1 MKKKNII
8 IIVLVIVLLLG
19 GAMLLYQH
27 FAWQGSHIATEE
39 GGENGLTAA
48 PDFTV
53 TDLDGKTVSLKDFQG
68 KPVIVNFWA
77 TWCHY
82 CAEEMPHFEDVY
94 QQYGEQIQILMV
106 NVQESPDTAKS
117 FIENGH
123 YSFPVYLDSS
133 GSAAITYNATGLP
146 ATFFIDADGNAVAQ
160 AHGVLNRED
169 LQQGIDLLIK

>member
-1 MKKKNII
+1 MKKKNIL

-19 GAMLLYQH
+19 GAALLYQH
-27 FAWQGSHIATEE
+27 FAWQGSHIATEQGDE
-39 GGENGLTAA
+39 GGLTAA

-53 TDLDGKTVSLKDFQG
+53 TDLDGNSVSLKDFQG

-94 QQYGEQIQILMV
+94 QQYGEQIHILMI
-106 NVQESPDTAKS
+106 NVQESHDTAKV

-123 YSFPVYLDSS
+123 YTFPVYLDGS
-133 GSAAITYNATGLP
+133 GSAAGAYGATGLP

-160 AHGVLNRED
+160 ARGVLNRED